1 MEDILLDENK
11 DLKIENG
18 DFAFG
23 DSFEQDVE
31 IIMSLTKGD
40 LKSDAVLGVDLI
52 KNINSNI
59 SETGLK
65 QKIRLNLQRDNKK
78 VGKIAVENGTI
89 NIEPKK

>member
-78 VGKIAVENGTI
+78 VGKISVENGTI